1 MNNITPELKILKAG
15 IQFMTSCTSTNDI
28 LTAKFRNNEI
38 SEGELLCTF
47 NQTQGR
53 GQRENTWLSEPE
65 KNLAFSFLLQ
75 PQHFPVTSAFYFSK
89 AIPVAICNF
98 FKSLTGLQD
107 FEVKWPNDIYFQD
120 KKIGGILI
128 ENTVKGDQLKNVLI
142 GVGLNINQERFNL
155 PKAISLKK
163 ICQEEYDLKAL
174 CMQLLPYLDQSLSNV
189 FNFNFSSVENEYLKQ
204 MYRRGEIHK
213 FRNLKNGNLFS
224 AEILGTQQS
233 GELVVRNAESNAL
246 EYFGIK
252 EIEYL

>member
-1 MNNITPELKILKAG
+1 MNNITPDLKILKAD

-28 LTAKFRNNEI
+28 VTVKFRNKEL

-53 GQRENTWLSEPE
+53 GQRENTWLSDPE
-65 KNLAFSFLLQ
+65 MNIALSFIIK

-89 AIPVAICNF
+89 AIPVAVCNF
-98 FKSLTGLQD
+98 FKSISGSKE
-107 FEVKWPNDIYFQD
+107 FEVKWPNDIYFKD

-128 ENTVKGDQLKNVLI
+128 ENTVKGDLLKTVLVGI
-142 GVGLNINQERFNL
+142 GLNINQEKFSL

-163 ICQEEYDLKAL
+163 ITGQEYVLKDLCSEL
-174 CMQLLPYLDQSLSNV
+174 IPFLDQSLQQV

-213 FRNLKNGNLFS
+213 FRNVKNGNLFS

-233 GELVVRNAESNAL
+233 GALVLRNAESNAL
-246 EYFGIK
+246 ENFGIK